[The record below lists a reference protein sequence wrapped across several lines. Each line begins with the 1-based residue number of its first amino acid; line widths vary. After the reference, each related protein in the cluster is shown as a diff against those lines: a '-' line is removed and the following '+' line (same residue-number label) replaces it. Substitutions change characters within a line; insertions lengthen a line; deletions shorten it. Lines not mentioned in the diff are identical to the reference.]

1 MLAPRPLA
9 FLSLGLGLPN
19 TSIGP
24 LPFHKLFLLTQH
36 VDLRYQRACSHPLT
50 SGPSPR
56 HLGGVCRDL
65 LHTLPSYHRFQRII
79 HSPCSSCVIIFLKLT
94 FINRA
99 FPKVSFSSD
108 LFYNTAFPIPTNIT
122 KPCRLIGY
130 VLYSCIYRW
139 IIPKALI
146 SRDFITNAHIR
157 SKSNK

>member
-56 HLGGVCRDL
+56 HLGGVSRDL
-65 LHTLPSYHRFQRII
+65 LHTLPSYHRFQQII

-99 FPKVSFSSD
+99 FQKYHFLV
-108 LFYNTAFPIPTNIT
+108 T
-122 KPCRLIGY
+122 C
-130 VLYSCIYRW
+130 
-139 IIPKALI
+139 
-146 SRDFITNAHIR
+146 FITLRFRFQRILQSPVGSLVMFFTLAFIDGSFHQ
-157 SKSNK
+157 KL